1 MEGKH
6 RSHASKAA
14 PMTTY
19 LSVCRSETIG
29 FISPEIR
36 ETFERSMRQALGYVR
51 IKLSCKLATGAF
63 LVTPAPLGAVKNE
76 TDADCLIDELS
87 RELPGMAFGMAVQT
101 FDAAASLVS
110 RASLAQKP
118 QTQVA

>member
-6 RSHASKAA
+6 RSPASKAA

-63 LVTPAPLGAVKNE
+63 LVTPPARG
-76 TDADCLIDELS
+76 
-87 RELPGMAFGMAVQT
+87 R
-101 FDAAASLVS
+101 
-110 RASLAQKP
+110 QK
-118 QTQVA
+118 